1 MNLFRNLLRSLNT
14 SSSRPAARSRRSLS
28 GERLE
33 SRTLLASLISPTRV
47 TYQDIDGDDVTV
59 TLSRPV
65 LTLANVNSIFVFNSS
80 NVNGSNAIPQQLR
93 QINLVGVA
101 GVAGTTITT
110 VATRNPVKGGDGL
123 AALGQ
128 IDATGIDLGAVMLDG
143 DLGRILAGDDNRL
156 TQAVGTLSVKSM
168 GRYGTVTGAV
178 DLHSVIEGPLSSLRV
193 RNDMLGAFLNVVDN
207 GSADGI
213 NGKIGSVA
221 IGGSMIGT
229 ADANSGRVH
238 STGKMGIVTVGG
250 NVQGGGGSYSG
261 LISSFS
267 DIASVTING
276 SIIGG
281 SSTFAG
287 GILTDFLGGGPG
299 VGGPGGHI
307 GAVKVIGDLLGGS
320 DTGAGSI
327 ISESGK
333 LASVT
338 IGGSMIAGS
347 ANRSAHIHS
356 NLDMGAVLVTGN
368 VVGGVGELSGEIESY
383 GKMASVTIGGS
394 VRGGSGENSGVVYS
408 NLDMGAAKIV
418 GDIVGGSGAGSGNLS
433 TGGKLAS
440 ATVGGSVRGGSG
452 DGTGA
457 VFSVLDAGAVK
468 ITGDVVGGSGINSGQ
483 VIAYRKLASL
493 AIGGSLIG
501 GTGRLTGR
509 VRAQDALGSLT
520 ITGNIVGGS
529 ASGAADLRWSGLVE
543 ARRIGTMTLGGS
555 LIAGTDNTTGLF
567 VDNGMIHVHDDIGS
581 LTIKGSIIGNA
592 TNSARILARGQVAP
606 PAGAD
611 VAIGT
616 LRVIGRVE
624 YGLIHAGYTGLFL
637 GGANADAQIGTV
649 TVGGDWIAS
658 SLVAG
663 AEAGL
668 DGFFGTPDDS
678 KITSQDVIVK
688 DVPNVLSKITSL
700 TIGGEVIGTDFTSD
714 HFGFVAELIGSLSI
728 NSNLIPLL
736 ANGHN
741 DDMLLG
747 SLIDGLFG
755 DIRLREI

>member
-1 MNLFRNLLRSLNT
+1 MTLLDNLLHTLKT
-14 SSSRPAARSRRSLS
+14 PRRRRAS
-28 GERLE
+28 GRKLAQTHGHALE
-33 SRTLLASLISPTRV
+33 SRVLLATLVSATKV
-47 TYQDIDGDDVTV
+47 TYQDIDGDDVSV
-59 TLSRPV
+59 TLSKPV
-65 LTLANVNSIFVFNSS
+65 LTAANVNSIFQFNTSS
-80 NVNGSNAIPQQLR
+80 VNGSNAVPQQLR
-93 QINLVGVA
+93 RINLGGVA
-101 GVAGTTITT
+101 GVAGTTIAT
-110 VATRNPVKGGDGL
+110 VSIRNPVKGGDGL
-123 AALGQ
+123 AALGE
-128 IDATGIDLGAVMLDG
+128 INATGLDIGAVTIDG
-143 DLGRILAGDDNRL
+143 DLGRILAGDGNAL
-156 TQAVGTLSVKSM
+156 TQGLGDLSVKSM
-168 GRYGTVTGAV
+168 GRYGTVTGAA
-178 DLHSVIEGPLSSLRV
+178 DLHSVVQGKLSSLKV
-193 RNDMLGAFLNVVDN
+193 RNDVKGAFVEVVGGVN
-207 GSADGI
+207 GISGV
-213 NGKIGSVA
+213 IGSVA
-221 IGGSMIGT
+221 IGGSLIGT

-238 STGKMGIVTVGG
+238 SSGNMGAVTVGG
-250 NVQGGGGSYSG
+250 DIHGGAGSHSG
-261 LISSFS
+261 AITTFR
-267 DIASVTING
+267 DIASVTVFG
-276 SIIGG
+276 SLIGG

-287 GILTDFLGGGPG
+287 TILSDFLGGGPG

-307 GAVKVIGDLLGGS
+307 GAVKVVGDLLGGS

-327 ISESGK
+327 LSESGR

-347 ANRSAHIHS
+347 AHRSAHIHS
-356 NLDMGAVLVTGN
+356 GLDMGAVLITGN
-368 VVGGVGELSGEIESY
+368 VVGGAGELSGEIESY
-383 GKMASVTIGGS
+383 GKMASVTIGGTL
-394 VRGGSGENSGVVYS
+394 RGGAGENSGVVFS

-418 GDIVGGSGAGSGNLS
+418 GDIVGGSGAGSGSLS

-452 DGTGA
+452 DATGE
-457 VFSVLDAGAVK
+457 VFSNLDAGAVK

-509 VRAQDALGSLT
+509 VLVQDALGSLT

-529 ASGAADLRWSGLVE
+529 ASGAADLSWSGLVQ
-543 ARRIGTMTLGGS
+543 AGRIGTMTLGGS

-567 VDNGMIHVHDDIGS
+567 VDNGMIDVHDDIGT

-606 PAGAD
+606 PAGSD

-663 AEAGL
+663 AQAGL
-668 DGFFGTPDDS
+668 DGIFGTPDDA
-678 KITSQDVIVK
+678 KISSLDVIVK
-688 DVPNVLSKITSL
+688 DLPGVLSKITSI
-700 TIGGEVIGTDFTSD
+700 TIGGEVIGTLFTAD

-736 ANGHN
+736 AGAHN
-741 DDMLLG
+741 DNILLG

-755 DIRLREI
+755 DVRLREI